1 MQAPTATRHHIVR
14 TASGDTRAPLGTL
27 HVPPSR
33 PSGKGYR
40 SRMGETSHYQAFK
53 VAEGTLVEVRVE
65 PEPPVRRSRAE
76 WFARLELMR

>member
-1 MQAPTATRHHIVR
+1 
-14 TASGDTRAPLGTL
+14 
-27 HVPPSR
+27 
-33 PSGKGYR
+33 
-40 SRMGETSHYQAFK
+40 MGETSHYQAFK